1 MKHSYRVVVKQVL
14 RYYRANV
21 AMFVFSLEDNRHKT
35 DVAKI
40 VADNVLCIGLLLS
53 FYQVGT
59 TSSPE
64 TATVTIIIEKDI
76 D

>member
-1 MKHSYRVVVKQVL
+1 
-14 RYYRANV
+14 
-21 AMFVFSLEDNRHKT
+21 MFVFSLEDNRHKT